1 MEWTPHVVKMSNDIS
16 RNLSWFILC
25 QSRCLFLCFD
35 YVFCDGCQ
43 VSAVSSAAATDNI
56 DFTILIWPLPAPN
69 ISHDLPILH
78 RVPTVK
84 LSAFIKFLMTFLGSI
99 AYSEHENN
107 HPTYIKHVLTKDR
120 FISCLSGDVSARPKA
135 GSSQKYAQTK
145 MGVSIR
151 WHSKLEANP
160 HKRRPILQWNSAKDC
175 GSGTLG
181 T

>member
-1 MEWTPHVVKMSNDIS
+1 MCPWFCGIVLVIVFVLARRYGLWYFKLVHCYSNEVWKMWWKGGHSWRFEERCEMEWTPHVVKMSNDIS

-69 ISHDLPILH
+69 TSHDLPILH

-99 AYSEHENN
+99 AYSEHNR
-107 HPTYIKHVLTKDR
+107 PTYIKHVLAKDR
-120 FISCLSGDVSARPKA
+120 F
-135 GSSQKYAQTK
+135 
-145 MGVSIR
+145 
-151 WHSKLEANP
+151 
-160 HKRRPILQWNSAKDC
+160 
-175 GSGTLG
+175 
-181 T
+181 